1 MCDTQGEEFM
11 EIKDERLTVSQ
22 AAEILGLSVAA
33 IRKYV
38 QLRRIPSFKVGGGR
52 FLWAST
58 VEAFGRGELQDVFD
72 ANKRG

>member
-1 MCDTQGEEFM
+1 MNNTQDEEFM
-11 EIKDERLTVSQ
+11 EKEDERLTVSQ
-22 AAEILGLSVAA
+22 AAETLGLSVAA

-58 VEAFGRGELQDVFD
+58 VAAFGRGELQDVFD
-72 ANKRG
+72 AKKRG